1 MIWHFQHT
9 LAFRLEYLV
18 MQSTYN
24 SLFHEDHDKLFYFST
39 ICTNTY
45 AYIKVNDCSSI
56 LDFKL
61 NIWFIWKCEPFLC
74 FFQITAQT
82 YLIFWSSYSCTMLDN
97 IEPKSGTSSDD
108 DVKENTVVSKKAEK
122 RKSDSKDDAG
132 GPKKTKND
140 VSIFWVSVS
149 YYQFTIL
156 DSCM

>member
-1 MIWHFQHT
+1 
-9 LAFRLEYLV
+9 
-18 MQSTYN
+18 
-24 SLFHEDHDKLFYFST
+24 
-39 ICTNTY
+39 
-45 AYIKVNDCSSI
+45 
-56 LDFKL
+56 
-61 NIWFIWKCEPFLC
+61 
-74 FFQITAQT
+74 
-82 YLIFWSSYSCTMLDN
+82 MLDN

-132 GPKKTKND
+132 GPKKPKND